1 MTAKIEI
8 QKVVEHDDG
17 SATVIFDCDEE
28 ARDALISIGLISL
41 IEKAVTEHTELEEEE
56 KEDEESGTED

>member
-41 IEKAVTEHTELEEEE
+41 IEKAVTEHKEKEEEN
-56 KEDEESGTED
+56 DDA

>member
-1 MTAKIEI
+1 VTAKIEI

-41 IEKAVTEHTELEEEE
+41 IEKAVTEHKEEEEE
-56 KEDEESGTED
+56 KENEKSGTQD

>member
-41 IEKAVTEHTELEEEE
+41 IGKAVTEHKEEEE
-56 KEDEESGTED
+56 MQDEESGTED

>member
-41 IEKAVTEHTELEEEE
+41 IEKAVTEHKEEEE
-56 KEDEESGTED
+56 KDDEESGTED

>member
-41 IEKAVTEHTELEEEE
+41 IEKAVTEHKEEEE
-56 KEDEESGTED
+56 KDDEESGTKD

>member
-28 ARDALISIGLISL
+28 ARDALISIGLVSL
-41 IEKAVTEHTELEEEE
+41 IEKAVTEHKELEEEE
-56 KEDEESGTED
+56 MQDDG